1 MGTQFINPGSMSED
15 EIEELE
21 SIDNVFVGID
31 SMKRNTTK
39 NLKRT
44 GLKKS
49 HPKKP
54 CPLKCPKEVHTN
66 GSLYFCPLF
75 RDKSKEERSLLQE
88 KTHCCKQCLS
98 RVKKGHD
105 CPVGKCKNCGMG
117 HNILLCP
124 KDQEDCKKIF
134 QVNEESSSDEFTED
148 KTNDSANQ
156 EEMVF
161 LTRKIKGAKIEG
173 KHNNGETNKKTKMKM
188 KT

>member
-1 MGTQFINPGSMSED
+1 MSEK

-21 SIDNVFVGID
+21 SFDNVFVGID
-31 SMKRNTTK
+31 AI
-39 NLKRT
+39 KRT
-44 GLKKS
+44 TGKNPKRSDPKKK

-54 CPLKCPKEVHTN
+54 CPLKCPKGVHSN

-75 RDKSKEERSLLQE
+75 REKSKEERCKLQE

-124 KDQEDCKKIF
+124 KDQED
-134 QVNEESSSDEFTED
+134 
-148 KTNDSANQ
+148 
-156 EEMVF
+156 
-161 LTRKIKGAKIEG
+161 
-173 KHNNGETNKKTKMKM
+173 
-188 KT
+188 